1 MFTDKNLEHLRAIF
15 EVYDKPFT
23 KNIAKIY
30 ASCLSAFDEEA
41 IEKGLDLASAS
52 SKFLPKPVD
61 IIECIKKAYKVDDE
75 SLELRASGVYEE
87 LVRKCGNMN
96 PYTSIVFSDKRA
108 CVAFKFVFGDGY
120 GVSQILADNYQSQA
134 IRKEFIKAYM
144 RIKNLK
150 DFEPVIFAQST
161 GLERNYVIF
170 IGDKDKCEHVAK
182 SVFKRYV
189 LIDKNV
195 NVKSIENKCKVDDK
209 MFNDMLSSL
218 SSFFGVLNVK

>member
-87 LVRKCGNMN
+87 LVRKCGNMS

-108 CVAFKFVFGDGY
+108 CVAFRFVFGDGY

-134 IRKEFIKAYM
+134 MRKEFIKAYM

-150 DFEPVIFAQST
+150 DFEPVIFAQSV

-170 IGDKDKCEHVAK
+170 IGDKDKCERIAK
-182 SVFKRYV
+182 SVFNRYV

-195 NVKSIENKCKVDDK
+195 NTKSIEDKCKVDDK
-209 MFNDMLSSL
+209 MFDDMLSNL
-218 SSFFGVLNVK
+218 SNFFGVLNVK

>member
-87 LVRKCGNMN
+87 LVRKCGNMS

-108 CVAFKFVFGDGY
+108 CVAFRFVFGDGY

-134 IRKEFIKAYM
+134 MRKEFIKAYM

-150 DFEPVIFAQST
+150 DFEPVIFAQSV

-170 IGDKDKCEHVAK
+170 IGDKNKCERIAK
-182 SVFKRYV
+182 SVFNRYV

-195 NVKSIENKCKVDDK
+195 NTKSIEDKCKVDDK
-209 MFNDMLSSL
+209 MFDDMLSNL
-218 SSFFGVLNVK
+218 SNFFGVLNVK

>member
-61 IIECIKKAYKVDDE
+61 IIDCIKKAYKVDDE

-87 LVRKCGNMN
+87 LVRKCSNIS
-96 PYTSIVFSDKRA
+96 PYTSIVFADKRA
-108 CVAFKFVFGDGY
+108 FVAFKFVFGDGY
-120 GVSQILADNYQSQA
+120 GASQILADNYQSQA
-134 IRKEFIKAYM
+134 MRKEFIKAYM
-144 RIKNLK
+144 RVKTLK
-150 DFEPVIFAQST
+150 DFEPVVFAQST
-161 GLERNYVIF
+161 SLERNYVVF
-170 IGDKDKCEHVAK
+170 IGDKDKCEHIAK
-182 SVFKRYV
+182 NVFKRYV

-195 NVKSIENKCKVDDK
+195 NMRSIENKCKVDEKIFD
-209 MFNDMLSSL
+209 DMLSSL
-218 SSFFGVLNVK
+218 SNFFGVLNVK